1 MEHARADRNAMAED
15 VTVTIYGLMGH
26 AGKLQLPLEALEV
39 ESLEPGEEFP
49 YQGRVYEIR
58 SVTRTGND
66 VFINVM
72 LAVNSPIG

>member
-1 MEHARADRNAMAED
+1 MEHARADPSTMAEH

-26 AGKLQLPLEALEV
+26 AGKLQLPLEELDV

-49 YQGRVYEIR
+49 YQGRIYEIR
-58 SVTRTGND
+58 SVTRTGNE